1 MLNVFSGKAFKWVE
15 KFMWPDCYK
24 LTES

>member
-24 LTES
+24 LTGS